1 MIKTNKKTNFRAVLM
16 SGLNIA
22 KAVKTKNEMLRAKLN

>member
-1 MIKTNKKTNFRAVLM
+1 MKTNRKTNFRAVRM

-22 KAVKTKNEMLRAKLN
+22 KAVKTKNEILLAKLK